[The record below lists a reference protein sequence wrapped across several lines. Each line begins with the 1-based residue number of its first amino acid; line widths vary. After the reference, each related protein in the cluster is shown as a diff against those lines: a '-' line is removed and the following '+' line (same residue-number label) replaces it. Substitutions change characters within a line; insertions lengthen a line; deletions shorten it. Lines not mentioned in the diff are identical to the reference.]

1 MKKYLSLL
9 PSVLLLIG
17 TLAAYGQSTG
27 VAEHDV
33 TILESIKST
42 GLQAFNT
49 GYTHK
54 ANTRVVMDCNV
65 TRNTQRNWEALLGGR
80 LNDFRSN
87 AFCFFARTD
96 GSNVPC
102 FNRTGHEP
110 RGTGFVYG
118 ERIILTCEGQTATWV
133 RYSDPE
139 TQAGSVTTTGTVDD
153 GKTPMLLFNLN
164 TSSTEGE
171 VSLDTSPSV
180 MTLYGCKIY
189 EGETLKCDFVPA
201 RYNGVVGLY
210 DRVNQTFSSSL
221 TGTPFFA
228 PDLANYERALNAI
241 VDGHKYRVFTEVGGL
256 KYYVTA
262 DGYLTTEW
270 SDAPAFLFHK
280 VAGYEYDYGFQLK
293 NGNICFTNPRT
304 YSVAALTEGH
314 LNTAD
319 RSDGPR
325 SDWEAQVFFLNEQGK
340 YAVRSTNARS
350 GDTEWSWIGC
360 AYWTVNDGPLAE
372 YSFDMN
378 YVWQLEAEDVTAYAV
393 IAAPVSG
400 GMVAASTSVA
410 TEGSKVVVTVHPD
423 DMMQMAS
430 LTVTT
435 LTGQNVEVASVEG
448 SYTSYSFVMPVG
460 AINVTVTPTFTDID
474 PSLLFPVWVG
484 GKQVTQYN
492 KTDVL
497 GDGLVSYTP
506 GDGSGTLTFT
516 GNPTISG
523 VHHYA
528 LVSAEGIDLTVNVA
542 NGLTLSSSDY
552 PYGIY
557 LKGRGK
563 TLTVNVPNSDLTIS
577 TLSNAIYTQGDLVI
591 TGKNLTVTKGTIYSS
606 GSISID
612 LTGML
617 DAPSTYGGGVFLSC
631 PGDITVN
638 SSFNLKLGICSN
650 SNGHVSL
657 SGEQMT
663 INAQY
668 GYCIS
673 GNNVSIAGGFTGTS
687 QSSGANIIIAY
698 GDLTIGDRYF
708 ISTPVRG
715 RVEYDSEANAN
726 VIVDVD
732 GNRATSVKILRL
744 PDPSV
749 LTADTGELTLQNGG
763 ELRGTGGSDTH
774 IFIADGA
781 TVTLRG
787 ATIHP
792 DGEWAGITCL
802 GDATIILGG
811 MAFVNGGQ
819 YCPGIYVPA
828 GKTLTIMGSGT
839 LIATGDENAAG
850 IGGGYYGHP
859 CANAG
864 NIVINSGNV
873 IAKGGTGAAGIG
885 SGRTDGES
893 SGQTVSCGNITI
905 TGGSVS
911 AEGGGYGVGIGTG
924 YGRRPAVPVH
934 SICGDITISGGS
946 IDARGGTTG
955 AAAIG
960 SAKYGNCGAITI
972 TEGITWARV
981 TGQSYFTQVIG
992 KTDNSYCK
1000 CGTVTIG
1007 TTSDANITSNCTLYG
1022 INAANFPDEHFRN
1035 FLFTQVYGQ
1044 DHVFTSEEMGTFSG
1058 LDASGWGIAS
1068 FSGIDNFPSLATV
1081 KVYGNRCK
1089 GDNMQQLIN
1098 HLPTVT
1104 NGQLFAI
1111 DSSNPDE
1118 RNIITVEQVAAANAK
1133 GWTVYD
1139 NGNPTAAYTGATFT
1153 IPAGATDLSTKSG
1166 IYVAQNGEVL
1176 SGLGGSD
1183 LQLQIAAGA
1192 TVTLHDA
1199 DVTLP
1204 AANAENHWAGIT
1216 CLGDATLI
1224 FEGKDVVDGCADYPA
1239 IYVPENNTLTIK
1251 GEGTLSALGGQNA
1264 AGIGGGK
1271 TLNSGNISLEG
1282 AIIYAA
1288 GGINAAAIGSGQS
1301 GSCGTINISS
1311 DVFMVTATIAVN
1323 NSECVGKG
1331 YDGSCGE
1338 ITLATDLKSQS
1349 SDDNKKVVYWTAI
1362 PVTENTMTLED
1373 ILTYVVKRDV
1383 TLGSRLK
1390 VVGKPTLILGEGT
1403 TLNAPM
1409 GIEVSYSPEECTLT
1423 IEGSGALNAY
1433 AENGD
1438 AAIGGSRGNRCGT
1451 VIIHGGQITVNSG
1464 DNSVGIGPGQWG
1476 DVHFG
1481 YLTLGWTNPSDF
1493 VSVNS
1498 VKFYNTDR
1506 ISFAE
1511 GKKFLVDGTDT
1522 EATTDNIAGQ
1532 KLLPMTSDVITES
1545 TTVLG
1550 DGCTYY
1556 VNADVTNANRIRVMG
1571 SAVLHLGEG
1580 ATLTATKGFQ
1590 VEDDNTLTIE
1600 GDGALIATA
1609 GTHEAA
1615 IGGGD
1620 GSEGV
1625 RDVPYGHIIINGGNV
1640 TATGG
1645 EDGAGIGGGVLNR
1658 PGTGSITINGG
1669 VVNATGGKEAA
1680 GIGGG
1685 ANIWYS
1691 MANYEEC
1698 GTAGTIIINGGQVT
1712 ATGGTDA
1719 GDVLCAGIGRGRFG
1733 SSSGQLTLG
1742 WTLESDYL
1750 QANSYD
1756 AGTVTFAQGKFF
1768 AVYTEGTKITPENIA
1783 TANGKKLVPWFEPGT
1798 IDLSALTSDRKARNG
1813 DLVTGRL
1820 SGNYKI
1826 SIADG
1831 ATVTLRD
1838 VTINGVSEFDDDY
1851 SRLYEWAGITCEG
1864 DATIILEGENTVKGF
1879 FAYYPGIHVPEGK
1892 TLTIKG
1898 DGSLDASSN
1907 RMAVGIDGAFDIGGA
1922 AGIGGGYMLSCG
1934 NIVIEGGTITA
1945 TGSEHAAGIGSG
1957 ASAGEIVSACGNIT
1971 ITGGTVTASSTKD
1984 AAGIG
1989 CGYGEDDKRSK
2000 CGDITI
2006 TDQVNCVTA
2015 ISPDRPFALGK
2026 SISGECGKVTIG
2038 GIETG
2043 SITMYKF
2050 VYSPSSVAE
2059 GVVNLLTLNN
2069 DYVAQDG
2076 DILYGMLLAN
2086 VRIKIADDATV
2097 TLRDAQ
2103 INSKLNNDFTWAAI
2117 ECLGNA
2123 TLILEGENDVVG
2135 GYSRAGNSYYSNAG
2149 IYVPED
2155 KTLTIKG
2162 TGSLSASTRFYWAA
2176 AIGGNKDTN
2185 CGNIVIEGGN
2195 IHAVGDQGAPGIGG
2209 ASGGKC
2215 GDITI
2220 TGGTIY
2226 AESKRFGAGIGSA
2239 RAGSCGNITISGGD
2253 IYAKG
2258 GEAAAGIGSGAA
2270 VSGDY
2275 SSCGDITVTDGVTR
2289 IEALAPTGLYYYVS
2303 KSQLPIGAGDGGTCG
2318 TVTISQNLD
2327 DVSEDYSEGEYNT
2340 GKKRTLTRRI
2350 IPGDVNGDNKV
2361 TPADAIMILYY
2372 YFGVN
2377 QNGFVL
2383 GAADLNGDTK
2393 ITPADAIEA
2402 LYKYFGAGTANGNAR
2417 ASRPTA
2423 NDSRDPE

>member
-27 VAEHDV
+27 VAERDV

-54 ANTRVVMDCNV
+54 ANTRVVMDCEV
-65 TRNTQRNWEALLGGR
+65 TRNTQRNWEALFGAR
-80 LNDFRSN
+80 LSDYISN
-87 AFCFFARTD
+87 AFCFFSRHYNYSASAVQD
-96 GSNVPC
+96 APC
-102 FNRTGHEP
+102 FNRSGNEKS
-110 RGTGFVYG
+110 GSGFVYG
-118 ERIILTCEGQTATWV
+118 ERILLSCEGQTATWF
-133 RYSDPE
+133 RYSDQS
-139 TQAGSVTTTGTVDD
+139 TAVGSVTTTGTADD
-153 GKTPMLLFNLN
+153 GKTPMFLFDLN
-164 TSSTEGE
+164 TSATEGGLKQDN
-171 VSLDTSPSV
+171 SKSV
-180 MTLYGCKIY
+180 MTLYGCRIY

-201 RYNGVVGLY
+201 RYNGKAGLY
-210 DRVNQTFSSSL
+210 DRVNHTFSGSL
-221 TGTPFFA
+221 TDTPFFA
-228 PDLANYERALNAI
+228 PDLAGYERALDAI
-241 VDGHKYRVFTEVGGL
+241 VDGHSYRVFTEVDGL
-256 KYYVTA
+256 RYYVNA
-262 DGYLTTEW
+262 DGYLTT
-270 SDAPAFLFHK
+270 DRYNAPAFLFHK
-280 VAGYEYDYGFQLK
+280 VAGYEYDHGFQLK
-293 NGNICFTNPRT
+293 NDNTCFTNPEEKDEA
-304 YSVAALTEGH
+304 YLTVGH
-314 LNTAD
+314 LNTAN

-325 SDWEAQVFFLNEQGK
+325 NDWEAQVFFLNDQGK
-340 YAVRSTNARS
+340 YAVRSTNAQS
-350 GDTEWSWIGC
+350 NYTDWGWIGC

-378 YVWQLEAEDVTAYAV
+378 YVWQLEDVDVTAYAV
-393 IAAPVSG
+393 IAAPESG
-400 GMVAASTSVA
+400 GMVAVSTSVA
-410 TEGSKVVVTVHPD
+410 TEGAKVVVTVHPD
-423 DMMQMAS
+423 DMMQLAS

-435 LTGQNVEVASVEG
+435 ANGQTVEVASVEG

-506 GDGSGTLTFT
+506 GEGSGTLTFT

-528 LVSAEGIDLTVNVA
+528 LVSAEGIDLTVNVT
-542 NGLTLSSSDY
+542 NGLSLSSSDY

-557 LKGRGK
+557 LEGRGK

-726 VIVDVD
+726 VIVDAD

-763 ELRGTGGSDTH
+763 ELSGTGGSDTH

-792 DGEWAGITCL
+792 EGEWAGITCL

-885 SGRTDGES
+885 SGRTDGEN

-981 TGQSYFTQVIG
+981 TGQSYPTQVIG

-1139 NGNPTAAYTGATFT
+1139 NGNPTVAYTGATFT

-1251 GEGTLSALGGQNA
+1251 GEGTLSAQGGQNA

-1271 TLNSGNISLEG
+1271 VLNSGNISLEG

-1311 DVFMVTATIAVN
+1311 DVFMVTATIAEN

-1362 PVTENTMTLED
+1362 PVTENTTALEG

-1409 GIEVSYSPEECTLT
+1409 GIRVSDVNWLT
-1423 IEGSGALNAY
+1423 IEGSGALVAS
-1433 AENGD
+1433 AEEQN
-1438 AAIGGSRGNRCGT
+1438 AAIGGDYFEGCGS
-1451 VIIHGGQITVNSG
+1451 IIINGGQITVNEG
-1464 DNSVGIGPGQWG
+1464 GYTGIGYGFRG
-1476 DVHFG
+1476 RNNSG
-1481 YLTLGWTNPSDF
+1481 SLTLGWTNPSDF
-1493 VSVNS
+1493 VLTNS
-1498 VKFYNTDR
+1498 CNIQSNLIR
-1506 ISFAE
+1506 FAE

-1522 EATTDNIAGQ
+1522 EATTENFAGQ
-1532 KLLPMTSDVITES
+1532 KLVPMTSDVITES
-1545 TTVLG
+1545 TTLLG

-1556 VNADVTNANRIRVMG
+1556 VTADVTNANRIRVMG

-1620 GSEGV
+1620 GSEYV

-1820 SGNYKI
+1820 AGNYKI

-2069 DYVAQDG
+2069 DYVAQNG
-2076 DILYGMLLAN
+2076 DILYGILLGDF
-2086 VRIKIADDATV
+2086 RIKIADGATV
-2097 TLRDAQ
+2097 TLRDAS
-2103 INSKLNNDFTWAAI
+2103 INVKQSLNFKWEAI
-2117 ECLGNA
+2117 ECLGDA
-2123 TLILEGENDVVG
+2123 TIILEGENEVVG
-2135 GYSRAGNSYYSNAG
+2135 GTATGNQAKAG
-2149 IYVPED
+2149 IFVPAD

-2162 TGSLSASTRFYWAA
+2162 TGSLNASTTLYWAA
-2176 AIGGNKDTN
+2176 AIGGNKDTD

-2209 ASGGKC
+2209 AAGRKC

-2226 AESKRFGAGIGSA
+2226 AESARLGAAIGSGSG
-2239 RAGSCGNITISGGD
+2239 GSCGNITISGGD

-2258 GEAAAGIGSGAA
+2258 GWSAAGIGSGQ
-2270 VSGDY
+2270 SG
-2275 SSCGDITVTDGVTR
+2275 SCGNITITDRITKVVAVTEDYIYSETNPQV
-2289 IEALAPTGLYYYVS
+2289 
-2303 KSQLPIGAGDGGTCG
+2303 PIGAGDGGTCG

-2327 DVSEDYSEGEYNT
+2327 DVIEDYEVDDYNK
-2340 GKKRTLTRRI
+2340 GKKHTLTRRI

-2417 ASRPTA
+2417 ANRPTA

>member
-27 VAEHDV
+27 VAERDV

-54 ANTRVVMDCNV
+54 ANTRVVMDCEV
-65 TRNTQRNWEALLGGR
+65 TRNTQRNWEALFGAR
-80 LNDFRSN
+80 LSDYISN
-87 AFCFFARTD
+87 AFCFFSRHYNYSASAVQD
-96 GSNVPC
+96 APC
-102 FNRTGHEP
+102 FNRSGNEKS
-110 RGTGFVYG
+110 GSGFVYG
-118 ERIILTCEGQTATWV
+118 ERILLSCEGQTATWF
-133 RYSDPE
+133 RYSDQS
-139 TQAGSVTTTGTVDD
+139 TAVGSVTTTGTADD
-153 GKTPMLLFNLN
+153 GKTPMFLFDLN
-164 TSSTEGE
+164 TSATEGGLKQDN
-171 VSLDTSPSV
+171 SKSV
-180 MTLYGCKIY
+180 MTLYGCRIY
-189 EGETLKCDFVPA
+189 EGETLKCNFVPA
-201 RYNGVVGLY
+201 RYNGKAGLY
-210 DRVNQTFSSSL
+210 DRVNHTFSGSL
-221 TGTPFFA
+221 TDTPFFA

-241 VDGHKYRVFTEVGGL
+241 VDGHKYRVYTEVGGL

-280 VAGYEYDYGFQLK
+280 VAGYEYDHGFQL
-293 NGNICFTNPRT
+293 NNDNTCFTNPEEKDEA
-304 YSVAALTEGH
+304 YLTVGH
-314 LNTAD
+314 LNTAN

-325 SDWEAQVFFLNEQGK
+325 NDWEAQVFFLNEQGK
-340 YAVRSTNARS
+340 YAVRSTNAQS
-350 GDTEWSWIGC
+350 NYTDWGWIGC

-378 YVWQLEAEDVTAYAV
+378 YVWQLEDVDVTAYAV
-393 IAAPVSG
+393 IAAPESG
-400 GMVAASTSVA
+400 GMVAVSTSVA
-410 TEGSKVVVTVHPD
+410 TEGAKVVVTVHPD
-423 DMMQMAS
+423 DMMQLAS

-528 LVSAEGIDLTVNVA
+528 LVSAEGIDLTVNVT

-557 LKGRGK
+557 LEGRGK

-726 VIVDVD
+726 VIVDAD

-744 PDPSV
+744 PDPSD

-763 ELRGTGGSDTH
+763 ELSGKGGSDTH

-787 ATIHP
+787 ATINP

-885 SGRTDGES
+885 SGRTNGEN

-924 YGRRPAVPVH
+924 YGRRPAVSPVH

-946 IDARGGTTG
+946 IDARGGTAG

-981 TGQSYFTQVIG
+981 TGQSYPTQVIG
-992 KTDNSYCK
+992 KTDNSHCK

-1139 NGNPTAAYTGATFT
+1139 NGNPTVAYTGATFT

-1251 GEGTLSALGGQNA
+1251 GEGTLSAQGGQNA

-1271 TLNSGNISLEG
+1271 VLNSGNISLEG

-1311 DVFMVTATIAVN
+1311 DVFMVTATIAEN

-1409 GIEVSYSPEECTLT
+1409 GIRVSDVNWLT
-1423 IEGSGALNAY
+1423 IEGSGALVAS
-1433 AENGD
+1433 AEEQN
-1438 AAIGGSRGNRCGT
+1438 AAIGGDYFEGCGS
-1451 VIIHGGQITVNSG
+1451 IIINGGQITVNEG
-1464 DNSVGIGPGQWG
+1464 GYTGIGYGFRG
-1476 DVHFG
+1476 RNNSG
-1481 YLTLGWTNPSDF
+1481 SLTLGWTNPSDF
-1493 VSVNS
+1493 VLTNS
-1498 VKFYNTDR
+1498 CNIQSNLIR
-1506 ISFAE
+1506 FAE

-1522 EATTDNIAGQ
+1522 EATTENFAGQ
-1532 KLLPMTSDVITES
+1532 KLVPMTSDVITES
-1545 TTVLG
+1545 TTLLG

-1556 VNADVTNANRIRVMG
+1556 VNTDVTNANRIRVMG

-1609 GTHEAA
+1609 CTHEAA

-1691 MANYEEC
+1691 SPDYAEC

-1768 AVYTEGTKITPENIA
+1768 AVYAEGTKITPENIA

-1945 TGSEHAAGIGSG
+1945 TGGELAAGIGSG
-1957 ASAGEIVSACGNIT
+1957 CSAGETVSACGNIT

-1989 CGYGEDDKRSK
+1989 CGSGETGDIHSR

-2015 ISPDRPFALGK
+2015 ISPDRPFALGN
-2026 SISGECGKVTIG
+2026 SINGNCGKVTIG

-2043 SITMYKF
+2043 SIMMYKF
-2050 VYSPSSVAE
+2050 VYNPSSVAE

-2069 DYVAQDG
+2069 DYVAQNG
-2076 DILYGMLLAN
+2076 DILYGILLGDF
-2086 VRIKIADDATV
+2086 RIKIADGATV
-2097 TLRDAQ
+2097 TLRDAS
-2103 INSKLNNDFTWAAI
+2103 INVKQSLNFKWEAI
-2117 ECLGNA
+2117 ECLGDA
-2123 TLILEGENDVVG
+2123 TIILEGENEVVG
-2135 GYSRAGNSYYSNAG
+2135 GTATGNQAKAG
-2149 IYVPED
+2149 IFVPAD

-2162 TGSLSASTRFYWAA
+2162 TGSLNASTTLYWAA
-2176 AIGGNKDTN
+2176 AIGGNKDTD

-2209 ASGGKC
+2209 AAGRKC

-2226 AESKRFGAGIGSA
+2226 AESARLGAAIGSGSG
-2239 RAGSCGNITISGGD
+2239 GSCGNITISGGD

-2258 GEAAAGIGSGAA
+2258 GWSAAGIGSGQ
-2270 VSGDY
+2270 SG
-2275 SSCGDITVTDGVTR
+2275 SCGNITITDRITKVVAVTEDYIYSETNPQV
-2289 IEALAPTGLYYYVS
+2289 
-2303 KSQLPIGAGDGGTCG
+2303 PIGAGDGGTCG

-2327 DVSEDYSEGEYNT
+2327 DVIEDYEVDDYNK

-2417 ASRPTA
+2417 ANRPTT

>member
-27 VAEHDV
+27 VAERDV

-54 ANTRVVMDCNV
+54 ANTRVVMDCEA
-65 TRNTQRNWEALLGGR
+65 TQNTQRNWEALLGAR
-80 LNDFRSN
+80 LSDYISN
-87 AFCFFARTD
+87 AFCFFSRHYNYSASAVQD
-96 GSNVPC
+96 SPC
-102 FNRTGHEP
+102 FNRSGNVKS
-110 RGTGFVYG
+110 GSGFVYG
-118 ERIILTCEGQTATWV
+118 ERILLSCEGQTATWF
-133 RYSDPE
+133 RYSDQS
-139 TQAGSVTTTGTVDD
+139 TAVGSVTTTGTADD
-153 GKTPMLLFNLN
+153 GKTPMFLFDLN
-164 TSSTEGE
+164 TSATEGGLKQDN
-171 VSLDTSPSV
+171 SKSV
-180 MTLYGCKIY
+180 MTLYGCRIY

-201 RYNGVVGLY
+201 RYNGKAGLY
-210 DRVNQTFSSSL
+210 DRVNHTFSGSL
-221 TGTPFFA
+221 TDTPFFA

-262 DGYLTTEW
+262 DGYLTTDMA
-270 SDAPAFLFHK
+270 SAPAFQINK
-280 VAGYEYDYGFQLK
+280 VAGYEYAYGFQLK

-319 RSDGPR
+319 RTDGPR

-340 YAVRSTNARS
+340 YAIRSTNARS

-360 AYWTVNDGPLAE
+360 AYWTVNEGPLAE
-372 YSFDMN
+372 YGFDMN
-378 YVWQLEAEDVTAYAV
+378 YVWQLED
-393 IAAPVSG
+393 G
-400 GMVAASTSVA
+400 SV
-410 TEGSKVVVTVHPD
+410 P
-423 DMMQMAS
+423 
-430 LTVTT
+430 
-435 LTGQNVEVASVEG
+435 
-448 SYTSYSFVMPVG
+448 
-460 AINVTVTPTFTDID
+460 VTVTETT
-474 PSLLFPVWVG
+474 
-484 GKQVTQYN
+484 T
-492 KTDVL
+492 VL
-497 GDGLVSYTP
+497 G
-506 GDGSGTLTFT
+506 
-516 GNPTISG
+516 
-523 VHHYA
+523 
-528 LVSAEGIDLTVNVA
+528 
-542 NGLTLSSSDY
+542 
-552 PYGIY
+552 
-557 LKGRGK
+557 
-563 TLTVNVPNSDLTIS
+563 
-577 TLSNAIYTQGDLVI
+577 
-591 TGKNLTVTKGTIYSS
+591 
-606 GSISID
+606 
-612 LTGML
+612 
-617 DAPSTYGGGVFLSC
+617 
-631 PGDITVN
+631 
-638 SSFNLKLGICSN
+638 
-650 SNGHVSL
+650 
-657 SGEQMT
+657 
-663 INAQY
+663 
-668 GYCIS
+668 
-673 GNNVSIAGGFTGTS
+673 
-687 QSSGANIIIAY
+687 
-698 GDLTIGDRYF
+698 GDLTYKVTGVVNLDTR
-708 ISTPVRG
+708 
-715 RVEYDSEANAN
+715 
-726 VIVDVD
+726 
-732 GNRATSVKILRL
+732 LR
-744 PDPSV
+744 
-749 LTADTGELTLQNGG
+749 
-763 ELRGTGGSDTH
+763 
-774 IFIADGA
+774 
-781 TVTLRG
+781 
-787 ATIHP
+787 
-792 DGEWAGITCL
+792 
-802 GDATIILGG
+802 
-811 MAFVNGGQ
+811 VNG
-819 YCPGIYVPA
+819 
-828 GKTLTIMGSGT
+828 
-839 LIATGDENAAG
+839 
-850 IGGGYYGHP
+850 
-859 CANAG
+859 
-864 NIVINSGNV
+864 
-873 IAKGGTGAAGIG
+873 
-885 SGRTDGES
+885 R
-893 SGQTVSCGNITI
+893 
-905 TGGSVS
+905 
-911 AEGGGYGVGIGTG
+911 
-924 YGRRPAVPVH
+924 
-934 SICGDITISGGS
+934 
-946 IDARGGTTG
+946 
-955 AAAIG
+955 
-960 SAKYGNCGAITI
+960 
-972 TEGITWARV
+972 
-981 TGQSYFTQVIG
+981 
-992 KTDNSYCK
+992 
-1000 CGTVTIG
+1000 
-1007 TTSDANITSNCTLYG
+1007 
-1022 INAANFPDEHFRN
+1022 
-1035 FLFTQVYGQ
+1035 
-1044 DHVFTSEEMGTFSG
+1044 
-1058 LDASGWGIAS
+1058 
-1068 FSGIDNFPSLATV
+1068 
-1081 KVYGNRCK
+1081 
-1089 GDNMQQLIN
+1089 
-1098 HLPTVT
+1098 
-1104 NGQLFAI
+1104 
-1111 DSSNPDE
+1111 
-1118 RNIITVEQVAAANAK
+1118 
-1133 GWTVYD
+1133 
-1139 NGNPTAAYTGATFT
+1139 
-1153 IPAGATDLSTKSG
+1153 
-1166 IYVAQNGEVL
+1166 
-1176 SGLGGSD
+1176 
-1183 LQLQIAAGA
+1183 
-1192 TVTLHDA
+1192 
-1199 DVTLP
+1199 
-1204 AANAENHWAGIT
+1204 
-1216 CLGDATLI
+1216 
-1224 FEGKDVVDGCADYPA
+1224 
-1239 IYVPENNTLTIK
+1239 
-1251 GEGTLSALGGQNA
+1251 
-1264 AGIGGGK
+1264 
-1271 TLNSGNISLEG
+1271 
-1282 AIIYAA
+1282 
-1288 GGINAAAIGSGQS
+1288 
-1301 GSCGTINISS
+1301 
-1311 DVFMVTATIAVN
+1311 
-1323 NSECVGKG
+1323 
-1331 YDGSCGE
+1331 
-1338 ITLATDLKSQS
+1338 
-1349 SDDNKKVVYWTAI
+1349 
-1362 PVTENTMTLED
+1362 
-1373 ILTYVVKRDV
+1373 
-1383 TLGSRLK
+1383 
-1390 VVGKPTLILGEGT
+1390 PTLVLDKGA

-1423 IEGSGALNAY
+1423 IEGSGALNAF

-1545 TTVLG
+1545 TTLLG

-1556 VNADVTNANRIRVMG
+1556 VNTDVTNANRIRVMG

-1600 GDGALIATA
+1600 GDGVLIATA
-1609 GTHEAA
+1609 STHDAA

-1620 GSEGV
+1620 GSGSV

-1645 EDGAGIGGGVLNR
+1645 EDGAGIGGGVMNR

-1685 ANIWYS
+1685 ANFWYS
-1691 MANYEEC
+1691 SPDYAEC

-1712 ATGGTDA
+1712 ATGGTDDSNA
-1719 GDVLCAGIGRGRFG
+1719 LYAGIGRGLNG
-1733 SSSGQLTLG
+1733 PDDGQLTLG

-1851 SRLYEWAGITCEG
+1851 SRLYEWAGISCEG

-1907 RMAVGIDGAFDIGGA
+1907 EFAVSIDGAIDIGGA

-1945 TGSEHAAGIGSG
+1945 TGGELAAGIGSG
-1957 ASAGEIVSACGNIT
+1957 CSAGETVSACGNIT
-1971 ITGGTVTASSTKD
+1971 ITGGTVTASSTKE

-1989 CGYGEDDKRSK
+1989 CGSGETGDIHSR

-2015 ISPDRPFALGK
+2015 ISPDRPFALGN
-2026 SISGECGKVTIG
+2026 SINGNCGKVTIG

-2043 SITMYKF
+2043 SIMMYKF
-2050 VYSPSSVAE
+2050 VYNPNSVAE

-2069 DYVAQDG
+2069 DYVAQNG
-2076 DILYGMLLAN
+2076 DILYGILLAD
-2086 VRIKIADDATV
+2086 VRIKIADGATV
-2097 TLRDAQ
+2097 TLRDAS
-2103 INSKLNNDFTWAAI
+2103 INSKQSRNFTWEAI
-2117 ECLGNA
+2117 ECLGDA
-2123 TLILEGENDVVG
+2123 TIILEGENEVVG
-2135 GYSRAGNSYYSNAG
+2135 GDSKAG
-2149 IYVPED
+2149 IYVPAN

-2162 TGSLSASTRFYWAA
+2162 TGSLNASNGNYFAA
-2176 AIGGNKDTN
+2176 AIGGSKNTD

-2195 IHAVGDQGAPGIGG
+2195 IHAVGGQGAAGIGG
-2209 ASGGKC
+2209 PSGGRC

-2226 AESKRFGAGIGSA
+2226 AESERFGAGIGSG
-2239 RAGSCGNITISGGD
+2239 RSGSCGNITITGGD

-2258 GEAAAGIGSGAA
+2258 GEIAAGIGTAA
-2270 VSGDY
+2270 AFNEGE
-2275 SSCGDITVTDGVTR
+2275 SSRCGDITITDGITSVV
-2289 IEALAPTGLYYYVS
+2289 AVGPNGLLYGTNA
-2303 KSQLPIGAGDGGTCG
+2303 QLPIGAGDGGTCG

-2327 DVSEDYSEGEYNT
+2327 DVIEDYEVDDYNK

-2402 LYKYFGAGTANGNAR
+2402 LYKYFGVGTGNSNAR
-2417 ASRPTA
+2417 ANRPTA